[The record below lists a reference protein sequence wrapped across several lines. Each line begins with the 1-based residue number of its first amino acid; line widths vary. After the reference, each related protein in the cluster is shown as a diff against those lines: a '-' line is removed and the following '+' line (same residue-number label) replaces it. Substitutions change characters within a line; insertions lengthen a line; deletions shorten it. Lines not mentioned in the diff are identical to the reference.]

1 MRKKKYLQP
10 KKKSFYDD
18 TFSYLNLDSTDNE
31 SLYERELKMNNLLED
46 YNIRDLDLSDLDD
59 EIDDDIFNS

>member
-1 MRKKKYLQP
+1 MRRKKYLQS

-31 SLYERELKMNNLLED
+31 SLYEQELKMDNLLED

-59 EIDDDIFNS
+59 DIDDELFNS